1 MNKYPGIYE
10 VNTKGGVRYQLRYRL
25 NSGVQKSKTFRTATD
40 AKRFKA
46 NVEAQKSTGNFT
58 DLSRSKVT
66 FAEVVADWLS
76 LKTSQA
82 DSTRE
87 SRDSILR
94 THLIPKFGNQRIIDI
109 RHADIQRAVNR
120 WTEHSGLSSYSVRN
134 NVTYLNQI
142 FKFAIRQELLVRNP
156 VTGVELPRLGTNK
169 RRPLQPH
176 ECAALLEA
184 VDSFYRPLVA
194 FTLATGLRWSEVR
207 EAKLTDVD
215 FKAPLLK
222 VGKSKTDAGIREI
235 SLSANEIE
243 LIQEHLKATHREGS
257 DLGPLFVSPNGKLVH
272 YSNFTRRVFTP
283 AVKAA
288 GLDGVTFHDL
298 RRTHATMLVH
308 FGADAKVVQE
318 RMGHKSISTT
328 LSYYA
333 VATEAA
339 KSKASNAMSS
349 YLKGSAL
356 RAVE

>member
-1 MNKYPGIYE
+1 MSKHPGIFK
-10 VNTKGGVRYQLRYRL
+10 VNGMNGVRYQLRYRL
-25 NSGVQKSKTFRTATD
+25 NNGVQKSKTFRTLRE
-40 AKRFKA
+40 AKLFQS
-46 NVEAQKSTGNFT
+46 EFESHKSTGTFV
-58 DLSRSKVT
+58 DISRSKVR
-66 FAEVVADWLS
+66 FADVVVDWLS
-76 LKTSQA
+76 LKGKQA
-82 DSTRE
+82 ESTIA

-94 THLIPKFGNQRIIDI
+94 NRLLPMFGSERVIDI

-120 WTEHSGLSSYSVRN
+120 WTEDDGLSSYSVRN
-134 NVTYLNQI
+134 NVMYLNQI
-142 FKFAIRQELLVRNP
+142 FKFAIRQDLLVRNP
-156 VTGVELPRLGTNK
+156 VAGVQLPRLGTNK
-169 RRPLQPH
+169 RRPLQPY
-176 ECAALLEA
+176 ECAALLEV

-194 FTLATGLRWSEVR
+194 FALATGLRWSEVR

-215 FKAPLLK
+215 FRAPLLR
-222 VGKSKTDAGIREI
+222 VGKSKTDAGVREI

-243 LIQEHLKATHREGS
+243 LIQEHLKATDREGS
-257 DLGPLFVSPNGKLVH
+257 DLGPLFVSPNGSLVH
-272 YSNFTRRVFTP
+272 RSNFTRRVFTP

>member
-10 VNTKGGVRYQLRYRL
+10 VNTKSGVRYQLRYRL

-46 NVEAQKSTGNFT
+46 NIEAQKSTGNFT

-76 LKTSQA
+76 LKASQA

-94 THLIPKFGNQRIIDI
+94 THLIPKFGNERIIDI

-120 WTEHSGLSSYSVRN
+120 WTEHNGLSSYSVRN
-134 NVTYLNQI
+134 NVAYLKQI

-156 VTGVELPRLGTNK
+156 ADGVELPRLSTDS
-169 RRPLQPH
+169 RRPLRPEQ
-176 ECAALLEA
+176 CVALLEA
-184 VDSFYRPLVA
+184 IDAFYRPLVA
-194 FTLATGLRWSEVR
+194 FTLATGLRWSEVSG
-207 EAKLTDVD
+207 AKITDVD
-215 FKAPLLK
+215 FTEPLLR
-222 VGKSKTDAGIREI
+222 VVKSKTNAGVREI
-235 SLSANEIE
+235 PLTMHEIE
-243 LIQEHLKATHREGS
+243 LIREHLRSTGRDGS
-257 DLGPLFVSPNGKLVH
+257 DIGPLFMSPNRKLVH
-272 YSNFTRRVFTP
+272 YSNFMRRVFAP

-288 GLDGVTFHDL
+288 GLEGVTFHDL

-339 KSKASNAMSS
+339 KAQASNAMSS